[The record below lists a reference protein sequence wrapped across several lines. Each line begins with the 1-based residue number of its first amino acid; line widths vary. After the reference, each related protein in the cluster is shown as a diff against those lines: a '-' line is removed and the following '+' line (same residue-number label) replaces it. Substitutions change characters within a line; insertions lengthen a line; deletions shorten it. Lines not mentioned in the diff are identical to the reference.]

1 MPAHLFKYLIA
12 PVALLSLA
20 ACSPNKA
27 KPVDPVA
34 STEPRDCDKPSRDD
48 QGRPVPLC

>member
-20 ACSPNKA
+20 ACAPNKA